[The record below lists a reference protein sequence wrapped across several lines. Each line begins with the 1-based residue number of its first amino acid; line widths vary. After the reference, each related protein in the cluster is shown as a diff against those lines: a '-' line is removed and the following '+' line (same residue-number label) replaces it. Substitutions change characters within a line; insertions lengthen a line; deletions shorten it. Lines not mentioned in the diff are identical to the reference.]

1 MDFNINDYG
10 FTNDFNPENKA
21 GTPARV
27 TAVHKGRYG
36 IVSQYGDGYDYKKQK
51 QQWEKA
57 LRIGDKKRKKE
68 RF

>member
-1 MDFNINDYG
+1 MNIFEFGFNKDM
-10 FTNDFNPENKA
+10 NPENKS
-21 GTPARV
+21 GTVARV
-27 TAVHKGRYG
+27 TAVHKGRFA
-36 IVSQYGDGYDYKKQK
+36 IVSEYSEDGYDYKKQK